1 MADSFTNNYKLVIQV
16 TGSNSG
22 TWGDD
27 FSNNATTPLDNILG
41 STQSVVMTNANVSLS
56 MVQWQNKAF
65 KITGTLV
72 ANLTL
77 FLPLS
82 INASGG
88 TPAVGGEFVVW
99 NATSGNFSISVS
111 TLASG
116 AGAGVTIPQ
125 GARSL
130 LYSDAKDVWYANDA
144 FGIPAGVVAD
154 FAGSSAPP
162 GWLLCFGQ
170 SLLRAQYPALFNAIG
185 TTYGAVDGT
194 HFTMP
199 DYRGR
204 LTAGKDD
211 MGGSAANRIGV
222 VVTDSG
228 TITGTALGSVGGS
241 STHTQATGEVGQH
254 SHGITDPQHTHSYVN
269 PNTGGIS
276 SYNGGNAG
284 AINGAGTTG
293 ASSTG
298 ITINNSAAPSAMAWL
313 QPTAI
318 TNKIIFSGA

>member
-1 MADSFTNNYKLVIQV
+1 MADSFTNNYSLVLQV
-16 TGSNSG
+16 TASNSG
-22 TWGDD
+22 TWGTDV
-27 FSNNATTPLDNILG
+27 NNNLTSPLDAILG
-41 STQSVVMTNANVSLS
+41 GTQSVAMSSSNVNLTNT
-56 MVQWQNKAF
+56 QWANKAF
-65 KITGTLV
+65 KITGTLTQNV
-72 ANLTL
+72 TL

-82 INASGG
+82 VNASGG

-99 NATSGNFSISVS
+99 NATTGGFSISVS

-116 AGAGVTIPQ
+116 AGAGVTVPQ

-130 LYSDAKDVWYANDA
+130 LYSDTVNVWYANDA
-144 FGIPAGVVAD
+144 FGIPAGSVVD
-154 FAGSSAPP
+154 FAGASTPP

-170 SLLRAQYPALFNAIG
+170 SLLRAQYPTLFNAIG

-194 HFTMP
+194 HFTIP

-228 TITGTALGSVGGS
+228 TIVGATLGSSGGS
-241 STHTQATGEVGQH
+241 SRHTQATGEVGQH

-298 ITINNSAAPSAMAWL
+298 ITINNSAAPSAMA
-313 QPTAI
+313 
-318 TNKIIFSGA
+318 

>member
-27 FSNNATTPLDNILG
+27 WSNNGTTPLDNILG
-41 STQSVVMTNANVSLS
+41 STQSVVMSNANINLS
-56 MVQWQNKAF
+56 ILQWQNKAF
-65 KITGTLV
+65 KITGTLA

-82 INASGG
+82 PNASGG

-99 NATSGNFSISVS
+99 NATTGGFSISVS

-116 AGAGVTIPQ
+116 AGAGVTVPQ

-130 LYSDAKDVWYANDA
+130 LYSDTINVWYANDA
-144 FGIPAGVVAD
+144 FGIPAGIGAPWYG
-154 FAGSSAPP
+154 AGTPPP

-185 TTYGAVDGT
+185 TTYGSVDGT
-194 HFTMP
+194 HFSIP
-199 DYRGR
+199 DCRGR
-204 LTAGKDD
+204 GEAGLDN
-211 MGGSAANRIGV
+211 MGGVAANRIGT

-228 TITGTALGSVGGS
+228 TIVGATLGSAGGS
-241 STHTQATGEVGQH
+241 STHTQVTAEVG
-254 SHGITDPQHTHSYVN
+254 SHGHSINDPGHTHTSNAVASASSSGGFGVAGGAATIN
-269 PNTGGIS
+269 PAFTGIS
-276 SYNGGNAG
+276 
-284 AINGAGTTG
+284 IN
-293 ASSTG
+293 SSP
-298 ITINNSAAPSAMAWL
+298 AAAAMAWL
-313 QPTAI
+313 QPTI
-318 TNKIIFSGA
+318 MTNKIIFAGA